1 MIPPRL
7 HIMPESLDV
16 LRGAKA
22 IAGFLNTSPGRVY
35 RLHRQRLI
43 PLYTEGATLCGR
55 KTTLM
60 AWIER
65 QEGA

>member
-7 HIMPESLDV
+7 HILPESLDV

-22 IAGFLNTSPGRVY
+22 IAGFLNTTPSRVY
-35 RLHRQRLI
+35 RLHRAKQL
-43 PLYTEGATLCGR
+43 PLFTEGATLCGR
-55 KTTLM
+55 KTTLT

-65 QEGA
+65 QEVG